1 MQELRSTEIL
11 DKEIQSDARKKAEK
25 ILAQADF
32 DCKEIL
38 SSVDINIEKA
48 KSEKKDFYN
57 KKIAA
62 YKSNKN
68 ASIPL
73 EKERFQIAYISQSLK
88 ENLNKYFVNLPEEKR
103 FELVL
108 KNFDFNLQTDKK
120 MNAYVYGF
128 DLKKTEDFLSKKLG
142 SNFNKCEKTDFG
154 KIIFENDFGLEKP
167 EGIILETEDKSF
179 RARLTLS
186 EIVEN
191 LLDKNRAELT
201 QALFS

>member
-57 KKIAA
+57 KKIPA

-88 ENLNKYFVNLPEEKR
+88 ENLNKYFINLPEEKR

-142 SNFNKCEKTDFG
+142 SKFNKCEKTDFG

>member
-88 ENLNKYFVNLPEEKR
+88 ENLNKYFINLPEEKR

-142 SNFNKCEKTDFG
+142 SKFNKCEKTDFG